1 MAGGE
6 LDPRHLARFQRGYD
20 PATDPAPSAPEPATG
35 PPDDEDEAADAPSIG
50 HRPSRGPAVAL
61 LLAAVVLV
69 GLAGAAAAWNVLD
82 PGFTVP
88 PEPDPFGAG
97 RRAAVAVPGPLVVAA
112 VVAIAAGLR
121 AAELPRRVSS
131 AVAGATGV
139 ALIALV
145 ARASAGAARLASLTA
160 QGPVSSGGIPL
171 PPAGMATYY
180 ERMRS
185 IMLIDASLPW
195 LALAAALAVVV
206 AVAAAGGL
214 LSRRPAA

>member
-20 PATDPAPSAPEPATG
+20 PAAEPASSAPDPAAG
-35 PPDDEDEAADAPSIG
+35 PPDDEDEAAVAPAIG
-50 HRPSRGPAVAL
+50 DRPSRRPAVAL

-69 GLAGAAAAWNVLD
+69 GLAGAVAAWVVLD

-88 PEPDPFGAG
+88 PEPDPLAAG
-97 RRAAVAVPGPLVVAA
+97 RRAALAVPGPLVVAA

-121 AAELPRRVSS
+121 AAEFSRRVSL
-131 AVAGATGV
+131 AVTGV
-139 ALIALV
+139 TGIALIAFV
-145 ARASAGAARLASLTA
+145 ARASAEAARLASLTA

-180 ERMRS
+180 ERMRT
-185 IMLIDASLPW
+185 IMLIDESLPW
-195 LALAAALAVVV
+195 LALAAGLAVVV

-214 LSRRPAA
+214 LSRWPAA

>member
-1 MAGGE
+1 MAGGD

-20 PATDPAPSAPEPATG
+20 PAADPAPSAPEPATG
-35 PPDDEDEAADAPSIG
+35 PSDDEEAVADAPSIG
-50 HRPSRGPAVAL
+50 DRSSRGTAVAL

-69 GLAGAAAAWNVLD
+69 GLAGAVAAWVVLD

-88 PEPDPFGAG
+88 PEPDPLAAG
-97 RRAAVAVPGPLVVAA
+97 RRAALAVPGPLVVAA

-121 AAELPRRVSS
+121 AAEFSRRVSL
-131 AVAGATGV
+131 AVTGV
-139 ALIALV
+139 TGIALIACV
-145 ARASAGAARLASLTA
+145 ARATAEAARLASLTA
-160 QGPVSSGGIPL
+160 QGPVSSGGLPL
-171 PPAGMATYY
+171 PPAGMVTYY
-180 ERMRS
+180 ERVRT
-185 IMLIDASLPW
+185 IAVIDESLPW

>member
-20 PATDPAPSAPEPATG
+20 PAAEPASSAPDPAAG
-35 PPDDEDEAADAPSIG
+35 PPDDEDEPAVAPAVG
-50 HRPSRGPAVAL
+50 HRPSRGAAAAL
-61 LLAAVVLV
+61 LLTAVVLV
-69 GLAGAAAAWNVLD
+69 GLAGAAAAWIVVD

-88 PEPDPFGAG
+88 PEPDPFAAG
-97 RRAAVAVPGPLVVAA
+97 RRAAIAVPGPLVVAA
-112 VVAIAAGLR
+112 VVPIAAGLR

-139 ALIALV
+139 ALIAVV
-145 ARASAGAARLASLTA
+145 ARASAEAARLASLTA

-171 PPAGMATYY
+171 PPAGMATYA
-180 ERMRS
+180 ERVRT
-185 IMLIDASLPW
+185 IMLIDESLPW
-195 LALAAALAVVV
+195 LALAAALAVAV